1 MEIMMHFC
9 NLLHGVGFQKRQEF
23 ITNINYMEFSNE
35 VLFFGAFAVFVI
47 FVMLL
52 DLGAFSKS
60 KQNVVGFK
68 EAAIWSIVWVSLAVG
83 FYFFLRNY
91 GYFIHDVS
99 DMDNLLSVRDT
110 YYKTL
115 ELPSDFNAALQILES
130 NMALEYITGYLVEYS
145 LSVDNIFVFILIFN
159 SFGVREINYK
169 KVLVWGILGSI
180 VLRFIFIFLG
190 AALIQQF
197 EWILYIFGAF
207 LVYTGIKI
215 LFTDDEDESIDTK
228 SHPAVKVTGRFFN
241 VYEKFVADNLFVR
254 NKYKGNK
261 VYVTPLFVVIVVLAF
276 TDVIFAV
283 DSIPAIFSI
292 TKDPYIVFFSNVF
305 AIMGLRSMFFF
316 LVNIIDMFAYLKYGL
331 GILLTFIG
339 VKMLAHHWLTEWGFT
354 NVHSL
359 LVIVGILAVS
369 IISSLLFPP
378 KGVAK

>member
-1 MEIMMHFC
+1 LHFKISVFAASVVSANITVLKILWKIM
-9 NLLHGVGFQKRQEF
+9 
-23 ITNINYMEFSNE
+23 SNE
-35 VLFFGAFAVFVI
+35 VIFFACFALFVV

-60 KQNVVGFK
+60 NSHIVKFK
-68 EAAIWSIVWVSLAVG
+68 EAAIWSAVWVALAIG
-83 FYFFLRNY
+83 FYFFLRQF

-99 DMDNLLSVRDT
+99 TPEALEAVRSKYYETLKLPDN
-110 YYKTL
+110 Y
-115 ELPSDFNAALQILES
+115 EAAIQKFEA

-159 SFGVREINYK
+159 SFGVREKHYK

-180 VLRFIFIFLG
+180 FLRFIFIFLG
-190 AALIQQF
+190 AALIQRF

-207 LVYTGIKI
+207 LVYTGLKI
-215 LFTDDEDESIDTK
+215 LFTKEEEEEIDTK
-228 SHPAVKVTGRFFN
+228 NHPAVRVTSRFFN
-241 VYEKFVADNLFVR
+241 VYKKYVADHFFIR
-254 NKYKGNK
+254 NKYKNNK
-261 VYVTPLFVVIVVLAF
+261 LYVTPLFVVIIVIAF

-316 LVNIIDMFAYLKYGL
+316 LVNIIDMFVYLKYGL

-339 VKMLAHHWLTEWGFT
+339 VKMLVHSWLEELGFT

-359 LVIVGILAVS
+359 LVILGILAIS
-369 IISSLLFPP
+369 IIASLVFPP
-378 KGVAK
+378 KVTEVKA

>member
-1 MEIMMHFC
+1 M
-9 NLLHGVGFQKRQEF
+9 
-23 ITNINYMEFSNE
+23 SNE
-35 VLFFGAFAVFVI
+35 VIFFGVFAIFVVFV
-47 FVMLL
+47 MML
-52 DLGAFSKS
+52 DLGAFSK
-60 KQNVVGFK
+60 KQANVVKFK
-68 EAAIWSIVWVSLAVG
+68 EAALWSAVWVALAVG
-83 FYFFLRNY
+83 FYFFLRHF

-99 DMDNLLSVRDT
+99 TPHSLESVRNT
-110 YYKTL
+110 FYKS
-115 ELPSDFNAALQILES
+115 LPLTGDFQVDLQKFQN

-159 SFGVREINYK
+159 SFGIRERNYK

-180 VLRFIFIFLG
+180 VLRFIFIFVG

-215 LFTDDEDESIDTK
+215 LFSGDDEEEIDTK
-228 SHPAVKVTGRFFN
+228 KHPAVRLTARYFN
-241 VYEKFVADNLFVR
+241 VYERFVADRFFIR
-254 NKYKGNK
+254 HKYKKNK
-261 VYVTPLFVVIVVLAF
+261 LFVTPLFVVIIVIAF

-316 LVNIIDMFAYLKYGL
+316 LVNIIDMFSYLKYGL
-331 GILLTFIG
+331 GVLLTFIG
-339 VKMLAHHWLTEWGFT
+339 IKMLAHHWLEAWGFT

-359 LVIVGILAVS
+359 LVIVGILVVS
-369 IISSLLFPP
+369 IAASLLFPP
-378 KGVAK
+378 KEDKAA

>member
-1 MEIMMHFC
+1 M
-9 NLLHGVGFQKRQEF
+9 
-23 ITNINYMEFSNE
+23 SNE
-35 VLFFGAFAVFVI
+35 VIFFAGFAVFVI
-47 FVMLL
+47 FVMML

-60 KQNVVGFK
+60 DSHIVKFK
-68 EAAIWSIVWVSLAVG
+68 EAAIWSAIWVALAVG
-83 FYFFLRNY
+83 FYFFLRQY

-99 DMDNLLSVRDT
+99 TPEALEAVRAKYYATLSLPDNYD
-110 YYKTL
+110 
-115 ELPSDFNAALQILES
+115 AAIQKFEA

-159 SFGVREINYK
+159 SFGVREKHYK

-197 EWILYIFGAF
+197 GWILYVFGAF
-207 LVYTGIKI
+207 LAYTGLKI
-215 LFTDDEDESIDTK
+215 LFTKDEEEEIDTK
-228 SHPAVKVTGRFFN
+228 NHPAVRVTSRFFN
-241 VYEKFVADNLFVR
+241 VYEKYVADNFFIK
-254 NKYKGNK
+254 NKYKNNK
-261 VYVTPLFVVIVVLAF
+261 IYVTPLFVVIIVIAF

-316 LVNIIDMFAYLKYGL
+316 LVNIIDMFVYLKYGL
-331 GILLTFIG
+331 GVLLTFIG
-339 VKMLAHHWLTEWGFT
+339 VKMLIHGWLEGIGFT

-359 LVIVGILAVS
+359 LVIVGILA
-369 IISSLLFPP
+369 ISVIASLMFPP
-378 KGVAK
+378 KTAEVKA

>member
-1 MEIMMHFC
+1 
-9 NLLHGVGFQKRQEF
+9 
-23 ITNINYMEFSNE
+23 MEFSNE
-35 VLFFGAFAVFVI
+35 VIFFGVFAVFVI

-60 KQNVVGFK
+60 KAQVVGFK
-68 EAAIWSIVWVSLAVG
+68 EAGIWSIVWVSLAVG

-99 DMDNLLSVRDT
+99 DMEHLLSIRDT
-110 YYKTL
+110 YYNTL
-115 ELPSDFNAALQILES
+115 ELPADFGAALQRFEN

-159 SFGVREINYK
+159 SFGVRESNYK

-180 VLRFIFIFLG
+180 VLRFVFIFLG
-190 AALIQQF
+190 AALIQRF

-215 LFTDDEDESIDTK
+215 LFTDEDEETIDTK
-228 SHPAVKVTGRFFN
+228 SHPAVKVTGKFFN
-241 VYEKFVADNLFVR
+241 VYEKYVADNLFVR
-254 NKYKGNK
+254 NKYRSNK
-261 VYVTPLFVVIVVLAF
+261 LFVTPLFVVIVVLAF

-316 LVNIIDMFAYLKYGL
+316 LVNIIDMFAYLPSGL

-339 VKMLAHHWLTEWGFT
+339 AKMLAHHWLTEIGFT

-359 LVIVGILAVS
+359 YVIVGILGIS
-369 IISSLLFPP
+369 IGASLLFPP
-378 KGVAK
+378 KEKQKA

>member
-1 MEIMMHFC
+1 M
-9 NLLHGVGFQKRQEF
+9 
-23 ITNINYMEFSNE
+23 SNE
-35 VLFFGAFAVFVI
+35 VIFFGAFALFVI

-52 DLGAFSKS
+52 DLGAFNPK
-60 KQNVVGFK
+60 KAGIVKFK
-68 EAAIWSIVWVSLAVG
+68 EAAFWSAIWVGLSVG

-91 GYFIHDVS
+91 GYFIHDIS
-99 DMDNLLSVRDT
+99 DASHLESVQQL

-115 ELPSDFNAALQILES
+115 KLGSDHTENLKIFQN

-159 SFGVREINYK
+159 SFGVRKKNYK
-169 KVLVWGILGSI
+169 DVLVWGILGSI
-180 VLRFIFIFLG
+180 VLRFVFIFLG

-215 LFTDDEDESIDTK
+215 LFSKDEEENIDTK
-228 SHPAVKVTGRFFN
+228 NHPAVKVTSRFFN
-241 VYEKFVADNLFVR
+241 VYEKFVSDRFFFR
-254 NKYKGNK
+254 HKYKANK
-261 VYVTPLFVVIVVLAF
+261 LYITPLFVVIVVIAF

-331 GILLTFIG
+331 GVLLTFIG
-339 VKMLAHHWLTEWGFT
+339 VKMSAHHWLEGMGFT
-354 NVHSL
+354 NLHSL
-359 LVIVGILAVS
+359 IVIVAILGIS
-369 IISSLLFPP
+369 IGASLLFPP
-378 KGVAK
+378 KELTAEK

>member
-1 MEIMMHFC
+1 ME
-9 NLLHGVGFQKRQEF
+9 L
-23 ITNINYMEFSNE
+23 SNE
-35 VLFFGAFAVFVI
+35 VLFFGAFTVFVI

-60 KQNVVGFK
+60 KQHVVGFK
-68 EAAIWSIVWVSLAVG
+68 EAAIWSLVWVSLAVG

-99 DMDNLLSVRDT
+99 DMEHLLSIRDT

-115 ELPSDFNAALQILES
+115 ELPADFNSALQKFEN

-159 SFGVREINYK
+159 SFGVRETNYK

-180 VLRFIFIFLG
+180 VLRFVFIFLG
-190 AALIQQF
+190 AALIQKF

-215 LFTDDEDESIDTK
+215 LFTDDEDETIDTK
-228 SHPAVKVTGRFFN
+228 SHPAVKVTSRFFN
-241 VYEKFVADNLFVR
+241 VYEKYVADNLFVR
-254 NKYKGNK
+254 NKYRGNK

-331 GILLTFIG
+331 GVLLTFIG
-339 VKMLAHHWLTEWGFT
+339 VKMLAHHWLTDMGFT

-359 LVIVGILAVS
+359 LVIVGILAIS
-369 IISSLLFPP
+369 IFGSLLFPP
-378 KGVAK
+378 KEKAKKA